1 MSEVQ
6 SNGENPISNNMKKM
20 KIALIGKT
28 GCGKS
33 ATANTILGEKKFV
46 SKSSSASV
54 TRDCNKAESEIDGH
68 RVTVVDTPGLFDST
82 LSNEE
87 VTHEVKKCIFL
98 LAPGPHVFLL
108 VLQIGRFTPEE
119 KDTVEIIKKAFGKG
133 AEKYIMIL
141 FTRGDDLEADDIK
154 IEDYLNQSDP
164 DLKKLIFNCGNR
176 FHVFR
181 NREKDHTQVKEL
193 LEKIN
198 DMVEENGGK
207 YYSNDMLREAEEAL
221 QKETE
226 KLMKEKEDEIRK
238 EREEMERKH
247 EQQMEMMRQQGESMR
262 EFIKDLQKTQ
272 QQQMNQMMDRYEN
285 QARAQAEQ
293 MRAQAEDNRRYNEML
308 LKVVTDKPKDPC
320 TIS

>member
-1 MSEVQ
+1 
-6 SNGENPISNNMKKM
+6 MKKM

-33 ATANTILGEKKFV
+33 ATANTILGRKEFV
-46 SKSSSASV
+46 SKSSSTSI
-54 TRDCNKAESEIDGH
+54 TRNCNKAESEVDGC

-82 LSNEE
+82 LTNEQ
-87 VTHEVKKCIFL
+87 VTHEVKKCIYL

-141 FTRGDDLEADDIK
+141 FTRGDDLQEDDIE
-154 IEDYLNQSDP
+154 IAEYLNKSDAA
-164 DLKKLIFNCGNR
+164 LQKLIFDCGNR
-176 FHVFR
+176 FHVFS
-181 NREKDHTQVKEL
+181 NRDKERTQVTEL

-198 DMVEENGGK
+198 DMVEENGGS
-207 YYSNDMLREAEEAL
+207 YYTNEMLKEAEEAV

-226 KLMKEKEDEIRK
+226 KIMKEKEDEIRR

-247 EQQMEMMRQQGESMR
+247 QEQMEMMRQQGESMK
-262 EFIKDLQKTQ
+262 EFIIQLQKQ
-272 QQQMNQMMDRYEN
+272 HGEQMERMMERFED
-285 QARAQAEQ
+285 QARTQAEQ
-293 MRAQAEDNRRYNEML
+293 MRAQAEDNRRYNEMIL
-308 LKVVTDKPKDPC
+308 EVARNQPKPIC